1 MPCLLVFDSEYQSGV
16 LQLQSGE
23 KVQDLPN
30 NKQSTSVPKSTLLLS
45 TELSRKAQNRINL
58 DKSVTKVVLA
68 VETVMVWGGIL
79 LHVVKGGYGTH
90 VGALELR

>member
-1 MPCLLVFDSEYQSGV
+1 MILYSVLSLVATIVRLYDILWGCIAPYTT
-16 LQLQSGE
+16 
-23 KVQDLPN
+23 N
-30 NKQSTSVPKSTLLLS
+30 NTPFSIEIP
-45 TELSRKAQNRINL
+45 AQNRINL

-79 LHVVKGGYGTH
+79 LHVVEGGYGTH